1 MSTDDAQDQVA
12 DQAEDDVK
20 RKFREALERKNAGG
34 TAGAAHTDND
44 GGNKAHDAHGPAKSQ
59 RTFRRKSGG

>member
-1 MSTDDAQDQVA
+1 MSTDDAPNPAA
-12 DQAEDDVK
+12 DPDEDEVK
-20 RKFREALERKNAGG
+20 RKFREALERKNSGG

-59 RTFRRKSGG
+59 RTFRRKSG

>member
-1 MSTDDAQDQVA
+1 MTEDTSQA
-12 DQAEDDVK
+12 DPGADDVK
-20 RKFREALERKNAGG
+20 ARFKEALDRKNAGRG
-34 TAGAAHTDND
+34 VGEAHTDND